1 MAIGIDKMAIGLD
14 KTAIGLDKMAI
25 GIDKI
30 FLPADKFFI
39 RGHMNLAIRGQIWE
53 IWPLGCRSA
62 KTLDTSKSLPFRPPD
77 KSVPAL
83 QSFPYKARRARDEI
97 VEAVACAMAP
107 NARDEIAEAAP

>member
-1 MAIGIDKMAIGLD
+1 MAIGLD
-14 KTAIGLDKMAI
+14 KTAIGLDKMAMS
-25 GIDKI
+25 GLKML

-39 RGHMNLAIRGQIWE
+39 RGHMNLAIRGPNLW
-53 IWPLGCRSA
+53 RSGHWA
-62 KTLDTSKSLPFRPPD
+62 AARQKCLITSKGLPSRPPD

-83 QSFPYKARRARDEI
+83 QSFPYKARHARDEI

>member
-1 MAIGIDKMAIGLD
+1 MKWQLALIKRPSALIKWPSALIKWQLALIKRPSGLKML
-14 KTAIGLDKMAI
+14 
-25 GIDKI
+25 

-39 RGHMNLAIRGQIWE
+39 RGHMNLAIRG
-53 IWPLGCRSA
+53 PNLGDLA
-62 KTLDTSKSLPFRPPD
+62 IGLPFRPPD

-83 QSFPYKARRARDEI
+83 QSFPYKARRAHDEI